1 MCIPPSEPLAHPIIV
16 KCESL
21 SASELWYHSL
31 MPPIGRDCSLCSLL
45 STAALHPSLP
55 PSLLS
60 PSLPAYLA
68 PSSPSSSAPPALPV
82 ASPPSPP
89 LHTPAHSYIPHPTP
103 PSPRSRSPPLPLAPA
118 QYLIRD
124 AAHTAD
130 CYVPLFLVSRRRP
143 VLVCGINMH
152 RLLVVA
158 GSGGGGGGRAEAQ
171 SLQPEMSGEEAAT
184 GKEGR
189 RSHACFPVE
198 YLPPAPDR
206 EQPVSARVHTNTQTH
221 ARSQVDGCD

>member
-55 PSLLS
+55 PS
-60 PSLPAYLA
+60 SLPACL
-68 PSSPSSSAPPALPV
+68 PRSLLPVLLRPPALPV

-143 VLVCGINMH
+143 VVACGINMH

-158 GSGGGGGGRAEAQ
+158 GCGGLGGVEAERKRKVC
-171 SLQPEMSGEEAAT
+171 SP
-184 GKEGR
+184 R
-189 RSHACFPVE
+189 
-198 YLPPAPDR
+198 
-206 EQPVSARVHTNTQTH
+206 
-221 ARSQVDGCD
+221 